1 MAQLIKQRRRNRQKV
16 ATGQFNDLFNVAEA
30 GPHHLRFVVVGL
42 EVVEDLGYG
51 DHTGIFWTWIA
62 VTAAALFVPIE
73 DPPHEWRDKGDA
85 GLRAG
90 DGLGKPEEECEVAV
104 DTFPFQLFSCADTF
118 PGGGHLDQY
127 PVVADA
133 GLVVKANEFAALG
146 DRCFGVVAEASVNFG
161 GNAARHDFED
171 LLAEGDADFIEG
183 FAHHRIGAGIG
194 THHLAR
200 LLQGEINQILVGGDL
215 GCRQDQRGVGGR
227 VAGRELLD
235 RVDVT
240 GVGHHHSHGGE
251 LIEQV
256 GHLLEEGG

>member
-1 MAQLIKQRRRNRQKV
+1 M
-16 ATGQFNDLFNVAEA
+16 
-30 GPHHLRFVVVGL
+30 
-42 EVVEDLGYG
+42 
-51 DHTGIFWTWIA
+51 
-62 VTAAALFVPIE
+62 
-73 DPPHEWRDKGDA
+73 
-85 GLRAG
+85 
-90 DGLGKPEEECEVAV
+90 
-104 DTFPFQLFSCADTF
+104 DTFPFQLFGGADAL
-118 PGGGHLDQY
+118 PGRGNLDQY
-127 PVVADA
+127 SVIADA

-200 LLQGEINQILVGGDL
+200 LLQGAVDQVLVGGDL
-215 GCRQDQRGVGGR
+215 GCRQDQGRVGGG
-227 VAGRELLD
+227 VTGRELLD

-240 GVGHHHSHGGE
+240 GVGHHHGHGGE